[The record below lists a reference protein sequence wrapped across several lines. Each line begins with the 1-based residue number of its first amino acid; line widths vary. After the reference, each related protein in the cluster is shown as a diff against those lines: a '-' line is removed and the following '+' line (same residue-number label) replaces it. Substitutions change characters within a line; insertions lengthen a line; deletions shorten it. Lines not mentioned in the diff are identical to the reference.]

1 MKVAMYSGG
10 KDSIY
15 AAWRVWPVDMFLFLV
30 YEFPRP
36 SPHILNMGKAVE
48 FGAALVPVLVKR
60 LTRGREFEEKVKLL
74 RSLGVGTI
82 VAGDVD
88 VEEHLKYM
96 ERLAAEVGASL
107 KEPLWGM
114 DREELVRREVE
125 VLEFIVIGAGRR
137 ELLCRR
143 VGRDNVE
150 DFLQAARRLG
160 FDPAGESGEYHS
172 QVVRALGAEV
182 AVNCRPAVEVG
193 GYHIAL
199 L

>member
-10 KDSIY
+10 KDSVY
-15 AAWRVWPVDMFLFLV
+15 AAWREWPVDMFLFLV
-30 YEFPRP
+30 YDFSRP

-48 FGAALVPVLVKR
+48 FGAALAPVLVRR
-60 LTRGREFEEKVKLL
+60 LTRGREFEEKAKLL
-74 RSLGVGTI
+74 RSLGVDTI

-107 KEPLWGM
+107 KEPLWGV

-125 VLEFIVIGAGRR
+125 VLEFVVIGAKRR
-137 ELLCRR
+137 ELLCLKVDRN
-143 VGRDNVE
+143 NVE
-150 DFLQAARRLG
+150 DFLQTARRLG
-160 FDPAGESGEYHS
+160 FDPAGEFGEYHS

-182 AVNCRPAVEVG
+182 AVDCRPATEVG
-193 GYHIAL
+193 GYYIAL
-199 L
+199 V